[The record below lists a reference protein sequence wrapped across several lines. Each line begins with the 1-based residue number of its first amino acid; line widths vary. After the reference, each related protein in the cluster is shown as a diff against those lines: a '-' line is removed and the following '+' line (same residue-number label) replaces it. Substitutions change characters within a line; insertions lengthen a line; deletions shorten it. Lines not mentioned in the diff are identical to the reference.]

1 MTNQPESH
9 SLRDTNLPPYQGRV
23 EIKGI
28 WDEPGSPRHGE
39 VVSFYSSNTI
49 TFDARGLMAR
59 AIAGDPAGH
68 IIGVAWGTDGTAAQ
82 RSDTG
87 CLAPVASSTIV
98 QPVSYPR
105 PESVMF
111 TSVLARGEGT
121 GYTYKEVALMADD
134 NKCFARFVFPNGQYK
149 FAQLRMS
156 VNWEI
161 IFI

>member
-1 MTNQPESH
+1 MTTPPDALAPREPI
-9 SLRDTNLPPYQGRV
+9 LPPYQGRV

-28 WDEPGSPRHGE
+28 WDEPGHPRHGE
-39 VVSFYSSNTI
+39 VVSYYAANTI

-59 AIAGDPAGH
+59 ALAGDPAGH
-68 IIGVAWGTDGTAAQ
+68 IVAVAWGTDGTAAQ

-87 CLAPVASSTIV
+87 CKAQVASSTIV
-98 QPVSYPR
+98 QPITYPR

-134 NKCFARFVFPNGQYK
+134 DKCFARFVFPNGQYK